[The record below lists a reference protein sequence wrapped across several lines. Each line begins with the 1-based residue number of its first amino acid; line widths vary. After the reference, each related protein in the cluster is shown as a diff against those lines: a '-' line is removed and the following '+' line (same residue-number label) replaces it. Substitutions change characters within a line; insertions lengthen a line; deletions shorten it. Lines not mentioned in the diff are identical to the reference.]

1 MIIPKIIHQIWE
13 EKTPLP
19 DVFVEFAKTW
29 KEFNPSWEYV
39 FWDKTK
45 MNNFIQEN
53 YPDYISILEKYKYDV
68 QRWDVIRYL
77 ILYKLG
83 GVYVDFDYECLES
96 LDNLLHDKDCCFG
109 LEPEEHAKIFQKR
122 IIISNAFIAIKP
134 KHPFMKQILEM
145 VKFSS
150 SVSEEKLIYVLETTG
165 PHMLTNLYERCPMK
179 ESISLIPSEII
190 SPLTKMDVINYLN
203 GMIDEGLI
211 EKKIQK
217 AVAIH
222 YFWGSWS

>member
-13 EKTPLP
+13 EKIPLP
-19 DVFVEFAKTW
+19 NVFVEFAKTW

-45 MNNFIQEN
+45 MYNFIQEN
-53 YPDYISILEKYKYDV
+53 YPDYISILKEYKYDV

-77 ILYKLG
+77 ILYKHG
-83 GVYVDFDYECLES
+83 GVYIDFDYECLES
-96 LDNLLHDKDCCFG
+96 LENLLHDKGCCFG
-109 LEPEEHAKIFQKR
+109 LEPEEHAKSFQKK
-122 IIISNAFIAIKP
+122 IVISNAFIAIKP
-134 KHPFMKQILEM
+134 KHPFMKQILET
-145 VKFSS
+145 VKYSS

-165 PHMLTNLYERCPMK
+165 PHMLTNLYEQCSMK
-179 ESISLIPSEII
+179 ENIWLIPSEII

-203 GMIDEGLI
+203 GMIDEELL